1 MQDIFIFTPPNGM
14 NELSIAT
21 VSSESRMETESF
33 PCVRP
38 GFPLERYLA
47 GSCWFSLLP
56 TSQREI
62 AFCLYS
68 EYKSLWSKLMIW
80 LSRRNSL
87 HQQRNTKTLSKL
99 ITNPE
104 QIPRHSS
111 VLEKETY
118 GPVGT
123 EPHTCPVQAISYPDS
138 QDAPD
143 ALMSPPLIAP

>member
-1 MQDIFIFTPPNGM
+1 
-14 NELSIAT
+14 
-21 VSSESRMETESF
+21 
-33 PCVRP
+33 
-38 GFPLERYLA
+38 
-47 GSCWFSLLP
+47 
-56 TSQREI
+56 
-62 AFCLYS
+62 
-68 EYKSLWSKLMIW
+68 MIW

-111 VLEKETY
+111 VLEKEMY